1 MNLIPRNIH
10 KPTWRIRRR
19 IVIMVLLWSSGMVTY
34 LAIWGQSDSLR
45 ESIATALIILMGSTL
60 GSYVFGA
67 VWDDK
72 NVMQTGVDTQ
82 AVEAGI
88 SPTST
93 GGSGGAATVV
103 VQPGNKQSG
112 GE

>member
-1 MNLIPRNIH
+1 MNLLARNVH

-19 IVIMVLLWSSGMVTY
+19 MVVLVLLWSSGMVTY
-34 LAIWGQSDSLR
+34 LAVWGQADSLR
-45 ESIATALIILMGSTL
+45 ESIATALILLMGSTL

-72 NVMQTGVDTQ
+72 NVMQSGVDTQ

-88 SPTST
+88 PPTS
-93 GGSGGAATVV
+93 AAGTTVV
-103 VQPGNKQSG
+103 VQPGDQQAG